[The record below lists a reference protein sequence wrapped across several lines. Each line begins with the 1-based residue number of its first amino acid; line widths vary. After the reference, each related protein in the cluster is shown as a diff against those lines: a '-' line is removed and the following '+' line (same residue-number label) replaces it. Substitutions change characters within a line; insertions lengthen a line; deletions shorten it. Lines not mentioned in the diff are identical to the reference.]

1 MFYRHQA
8 YTLVLYRHVYILVFF
23 QVFVCFLLLRFMFK
37 V

>member
-8 YTLVLYRHVYILVFF
+8 YTLALYRHVNTLVFF
-23 QVFVCFLLLRFMFK
+23 QVFVCFLLLRCMFK